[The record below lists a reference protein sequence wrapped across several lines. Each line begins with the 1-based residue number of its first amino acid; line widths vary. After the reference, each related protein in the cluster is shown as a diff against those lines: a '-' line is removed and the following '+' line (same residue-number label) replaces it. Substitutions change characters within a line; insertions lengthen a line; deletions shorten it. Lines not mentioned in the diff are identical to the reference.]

1 MIYISE
7 YPVQEIIKV
16 LQDSLISH
24 KDDKFL
30 IHGPGGVGK
39 SSLIAMFLRR
49 QRHLIYN
56 STSLCNHPLHLCPV
70 QEVPNNRDC
79 IRNVSNKTYTAT
91 WEEVDY
97 SRLNRM
103 IAHTAYL
110 MSQKVTKEKTNE
122 SRDTQATL
130 SDKSH
135 QGVTDSNSST
145 SSRSTKFSNLVGR
158 LRSGIKKIFKDAL
171 TTKMPDDPHNIE
183 GFLTE
188 FQQGLRN
195 LVQSEDVGEYF
206 ISHSI
211 RIIDSGGQPQFHDLL
226 FIFIPKLS
234 GLVSVF
240 KLCEPLAVQGQAAF
254 YKKGKSVCKP
264 YESYY
269 TNENVIRHDLQVM
282 YSETM
287 CGGVECMP
295 NLAFVG
301 THLDKYSQEECSES
315 PDEKDKQL
323 HNIITQILPKDMQQS
338 VITAGGLNHVTFR
351 INARTPTTDDY
362 EVVNKLKSLLMNQ
375 SHVQSKNLPLSWF
388 GYEVALY
395 SLMQELD
402 RQCLSKKE
410 CEFIGHG
417 MGFDTYSLNAA
428 LEYLCELN
436 IISFFDAV
444 PDIIFG
450 SSQVI
455 LDKITELVTYNM
467 ELKDTKGMTGAERK
481 FLKEGVVSLE
491 ILNSEKLSGHYK
503 EGLFEPHHLLMI
515 LVSKLVVTKVGHN
528 EFMMPCVLEVSNIYP
543 PPKLHDCNFI
553 SSFVLHFSKKSPIIG
568 IYCCTLSY
576 LMTEVGWQLLTEDGE
591 VVQVAR
597 NSITF
602 EMIDGL
608 PGKLTFRD
616 PLSSYLEVI
625 VEHPSSIVTEKQV
638 MLYHEIRKIF
648 FKAITKAMQNLN
660 YEVMTPQL
668 SFLCPEQLK
677 ENPRCS
683 KLPHLSTV
691 NDSHEFLKCSVKPAY
706 VYHDV
711 TDDQKIWL
719 QDGMFVYYRI
729 LQVGE
734 L

>member
-1 MIYISE
+1 M
-7 YPVQEIIKV
+7 
-16 LQDSLISH
+16 
-24 KDDKFL
+24 
-30 IHGPGGVGK
+30 GK
-39 SSLIAMFLRR
+39 SSLIAMILSKK
-49 QRHLIYN
+49 RHLIYN
-56 STSLCNHPLHLCPV
+56 STSLCNQPLHLCPV

-97 SRLNRM
+97 RRLHRM
-103 IAHTAYL
+103 IAHTAYK
-110 MSQKVTKEKTNE
+110 MSQKVTKVKTNK
-122 SRDTQATL
+122 SKDTKATL
-130 SDKSH
+130 SEKSH
-135 QGVTDSNSST
+135 QEVTDFNPST
-145 SSRSTKFSNLVGR
+145 SSRSTKFSHLVGR
-158 LRSGIKKIFKDAL
+158 LRSGIKKIFKGAL
-171 TTKMPDDPHNIE
+171 TTKMADDPHNIE
-183 GFLTE
+183 GFLRE
-188 FQQGLRN
+188 FQQELRK

-240 KLCEPLAVQGQAAF
+240 KLCEPLAVQGKVGF
-254 YKKGKSVCKP
+254 YKDGKSVCKP
-264 YESYY
+264 YESHY
-269 TNENVIRHDLQVM
+269 TNENVIRHELQVV

-287 CGGVECMP
+287 HCGDKCMP

-301 THLDKYSQEECSES
+301 THLDIYFQEGCSES

-323 HNIITQILPKDMQQS
+323 QNIITQILPKDMQQS
-338 VITAGGLNHVTFR
+338 VITAGGLDHVTFR
-351 INARTPTTDDY
+351 INARTPTPDDFDM
-362 EVVNKLKSLLMNQ
+362 VDKLKSLLINE

-388 GYEVALY
+388 GYEVALH

-428 LEYLCELN
+428 LQYLCELN

-467 ELKDTKGMTGAERK
+467 ELKDTKGMTGVERK

-491 ILNSEKLSGHYK
+491 ILKKLSKHYE

-553 SSFVLHFSKKSPIIG
+553 SSFVLHFYKKSPIIG

-602 EMIDGL
+602 EMIDGF

-638 MLYHEIRKIF
+638 MIYREIRKIF

-677 ENPRCS
+677 EKPRCS

-691 NDSHEFLKCSVKPAY
+691 NDSHEYLKCSVKPAY
-706 VYHDV
+706 VYHHV

-719 QDGMFVYYRI
+719 QDGMFVYFSI

-734 L
+734 LLIHKPIFLKRPCSSFVHWQCY